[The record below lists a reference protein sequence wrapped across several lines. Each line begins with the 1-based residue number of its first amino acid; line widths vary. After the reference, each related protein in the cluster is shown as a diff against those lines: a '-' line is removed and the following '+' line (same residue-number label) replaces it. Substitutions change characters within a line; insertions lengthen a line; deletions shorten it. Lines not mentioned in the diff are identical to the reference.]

1 MQTTL
6 AQPPSNTLSSSSK
19 SPAKPAHRLLEL
31 DALRGLAA
39 VAVMLFHYT
48 YGYDKYIAARPDLP
62 FHVLYGD
69 RGVYLFFVLSGFV
82 ISWTLARTRTASDF
96 VVGRFS
102 RLYPAF
108 WAAVPLTYF
117 IVAASD
123 LTQLQVSPRDALLNL
138 TMIPN
143 MLGVA
148 SVDGAYWSL
157 QVELCFYA
165 TVLTLWL
172 TGAWRRPLAVLAAW
186 LAVATCWGLVLQ
198 LNLLPE
204 GPVTGLATKL
214 STAANLKFI
223 SLFGIGICFYQWR
236 ERGRASAA
244 IWTLLAACLAVDGD
258 RLLRRGERLAAVSL
272 GAAARLLGWLIVHV
286 LSRASEHRLRD
297 HRAVRGA
304 GIERLGWHQCRR
316 RGFDPLGHGHQ
327 LRSGTPG
334 HVVDSHAVSQ
344 QQAVRHHRNAAQRHG
359 RGRRDGGQPEPAQRH
374 QNAGRHGDQQQV
386 INQRPR
392 QILMNGAQRRSGQP
406 YGLRDLPQVGAHQH
420 DVGRFDRHVG
430 SRPNRDP

>member
-244 IWTLLAACLAVDGD
+244 IWTLLAACLAVEC
-258 RLLRRGERLAAVSL
+258 LLKGWQECLITTGMAIGFYAVVNGWLPFLSARPLVFLGGLSYTFYLVHQNIGYVIIAQCEALGLNVWAGISVAAVASIL
-272 GAAARLLGWLIVHV
+272 LAMGISYGVERPAMSWIRTRYRNSKLFVTTETLLSAMAAAAATG
-286 LSRASEHRLRD
+286 D
-297 HRAVRGA
+297 N
-304 GIERLGWHQCRR
+304 
-316 RGFDPLGHGHQ
+316 PNPP
-327 LRSGTPG
+327 SGTRTP
-334 HVVDSHAVSQ
+334 
-344 QQAVRHHRNAAQRHG
+344 AATG
-359 RGRRDGGQPEPAQRH
+359 T
-374 QNAGRHGDQQQV
+374 
-386 INQRPR
+386 
-392 QILMNGAQRRSGQP
+392 S
-406 YGLRDLPQVGAHQH
+406 
-420 DVGRFDRHVG
+420 
-430 SRPNRDP
+430 SRL